1 MNAIQVT
8 GSGSV
13 AGNACTAKFTI
24 CDFGFTIGGQVARM
38 ILKGVSRPQLEIE
51 VKLMKYI
58 TTIDNKEFEIEV
70 VDEHHIRI
78 GNRLLEVDF
87 ESVSGQPVFSLI
99 LDGKSY
105 EAFVYQGDE
114 DWEVLIRGQQYQV
127 NVEDEREKRLKTSA
141 GGGSMEG
148 GEFHLK
154 APMPGLVV
162 AILLEE
168 GQEVKK
174 GQVMMILESM
184 KMQNELKAPRDGVI
198 GRIRVKAG
206 ESVEQKQTLLSVQ

>member
-1 MNAIQVT
+1 
-8 GSGSV
+8 
-13 AGNACTAKFTI
+13 
-24 CDFGFTIGGQVARM
+24 
-38 ILKGVSRPQLEIE
+38 
-51 VKLMKYI
+51 MKYI

-70 VDEHHIRI
+70 VDERHIRI
-78 GNRLLEVDF
+78 GDRLLEVDF

-105 EAFVYQGDE
+105 EAFVYQGDQ

-127 NVEDEREKRLKTSA
+127 NIEDEREKRLKASV

-162 AILLEE
+162 AVLIDE

-174 GQVMMILESM
+174 GQVMLILESM
-184 KMQNELKAPRDGVI
+184 KMQNELKAPRDGI
-198 GRIRVKAG
+198 MGRVRVKAG
-206 ESVEQKQTLLSVQ
+206 ESVEQRQTLLTVH